1 MMRTYLERNDEK
13 FAIQL
18 GNFASKIDLY
28 RADFGLTAAET
39 SAILEDANFFQ
50 WCVNNLKKVDTYKRN
65 WSSFKKIL
73 RKGEPNVTTNT
84 FPDVPVLDAPPTAVA
99 PGISFRFTTLV
110 NRIKAHQN
118 YTTAIGQN
126 LGIEMSVVAKVDLD
140 NAKPILKIASRGGKV
155 EIDWK
160 KLGFNGIIIEKD
172 SGSGF
177 QVLDKD
183 FRPNFTDNSPLPAV
197 GESAVWKYRAMYLY
211 DDSQVGTWSDIVTIS
226 VAG

>member
-1 MMRTYLERNDEK
+1 MP
-13 FAIQL
+13 A
-18 GNFASKIDLY
+18 G
-28 RADFGLTAAET
+28 
-39 SAILEDANFFQ
+39 
-50 WCVNNLKKVDTYKRN
+50 V
-65 WSSFKKIL
+65 
-73 RKGEPNVTTNT
+73 
-84 FPDVPVLDAPPTAVA
+84 AV
-99 PGISFRFTTLV
+99 RFTTMV

-126 LGIEMSVVAKVDLD
+126 LGIELSVAAKVDLD

-160 KLGFNGIIIEKD
+160 KLGFHGIIIEKD

-183 FRPNFTDNSPLPAV
+183 LRPSFTDNSPLPAP

-211 DDSQVGTWSDIVTIS
+211 ADKPVGSWSDIVTIS